1 MSKIKE
7 QLVLMVK
14 VPGYQIAT
22 PVIIDYDSIWSTDE
36 SHWKFQTWLDWC
48 KKYINVQGRFCKDGK
63 MSLKNICVTT
73 SNLAETFYYYPSQ
86 CQPIVNTWI
95 DSYK

>member
-7 QLVLMVK
+7 QLVLMVI

-36 SHWKFQTWLDWC
+36 CHWKFQTWLDWC
-48 KKYINVQGRFCKDGK
+48 KMYVNVTGRFCKDGK
-63 MSLKNICVTT
+63 MSLKNIHASTT
-73 SNLAETFYYYPSQ
+73 RIAKTFYNAPQ
-86 CQPIVNTWI
+86 LCTPIVNKWI